1 MTDEIGRRFVLDME
15 QTAGSHLH
23 MDDNLLGNT
32 TFEVLYRP
40 AGPRQVGRDSFEGRE
55 VVTVNVKLG
64 MFEGTFTPEL
74 WNKINAEVQGMIDYG
89 RRVTA
94 TRPVPATKNAA
105 DEVALRRD
113 GL

>member
-1 MTDEIGRRFVLDME
+1 MTEEIGRRFALDME

-32 TFEVLYRP
+32 RFEVSYRP
-40 AGPRQVGRDSFEGRE
+40 AGRRQVGRDSFEGRE
-55 VVTVNVKLG
+55 VVTVRLG
-64 MFEGTFTPEL
+64 SFEGTFTPEL
-74 WNKINAEVQGMIDYG
+74 WSTINAEVQGMIDYG

-94 TRPVPATKNAA
+94 TRPAPATKNAA